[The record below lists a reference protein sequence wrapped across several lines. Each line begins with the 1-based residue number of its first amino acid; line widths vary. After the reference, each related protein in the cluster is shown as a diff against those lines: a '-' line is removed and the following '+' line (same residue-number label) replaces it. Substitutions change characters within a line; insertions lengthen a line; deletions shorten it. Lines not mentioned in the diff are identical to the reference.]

1 MTQMLDKTVASALQD
16 TNLADFEF
24 SQQEYLE
31 DTDTTLAVT
40 LQANKK
46 GICSIGESQSS
57 SGSLCHSSIDFY

>member
-1 MTQMLDKTVASALQD
+1 MTQLLDKTVASALQD

-31 DTDTTLAVT
+31 DTDTTLALT

-46 GICSIGESQSS
+46 GICSIGESQSP